1 MSKSRLERA
10 MASLRERTTRN
21 ADMAIVL
28 GSGLGDYADQMD
40 GERVPYSDIDGFPIS
55 CAPHHKGILHI
66 GELYGRKTVILQ
78 GRLHLYEGHSPQD
91 AAFPIEVAQALG
103 SKTVVLTNVSGSLNP
118 DYETGDIIAVS
129 DHLYLPG
136 LTGQGALVGRR
147 DDGKSPFVNLTRTY
161 DAELLSLADQS
172 PLGPLKRGIY
182 ACLAGPHFET
192 PAEGRMLRRLGADM
206 VGMSTVH
213 EAVMAR
219 YLDMKVLALS
229 LIVNPVITDA
239 QTQGDVDEAEIWA
252 AVDSAQPRFAALL
265 DHIQKSIHQI
275 PVASPQVSCNQ

>member
-1 MSKSRLERA
+1 MSNARVERA
-10 MASLRERTTRN
+10 LASLRKRTTRN
-21 ADMAIVL
+21 ADIAIVL
-28 GSGLGDYADQMD
+28 GSGLGDYAERMD
-40 GERVPYSDIDGFPIS
+40 GDGVPYSDIDGFPIS
-55 CAPHHKGILHI
+55 SAPHHKGILHI
-66 GELYGRKTVILQ
+66 GELHDQKVAMLQ

-103 SKTVVLTNVSGSLNP
+103 AKTVILTNVSGSLNP
-118 DYETGDIIAVS
+118 GYATGDIVAIS

-147 DDGKSPFVNLTRTY
+147 DEGKSPFVNLTRSY
-161 DAELLSLADQS
+161 DAELLNLADQS

-192 PAEGRMLRRLGADM
+192 PAEGRMLQMLGADM

-229 LIVNPVITDA
+229 LIVNPVITDV
-239 QTQGDVDEAEIWA
+239 QTQGEVNEAEIWA
-252 AVDSAQPRFAALL
+252 AVNTAQPRFAALL
-265 DHIQKSIHQI
+265 NHVLSSIHQT
-275 PVASPQVSCNQ
+275 PAA